1 MTFPSVALHVALWH
15 CIVSDHLFQQL
26 TKLGLLLLGHVGVG
40 WAGDAFCVAL
50 LPCAGWAR

>member
-1 MTFPSVALHVALWH
+1 VWHCMWPWH

-26 TKLGLLLLGHVGVG
+26 TKLGFLSLGHVGVG
-40 WAGDAFCVAL
+40 WAGDAFGVAL